1 MYLRGSKWSMS
12 RRRQRPN
19 WFRII
24 LLVLLIAGGLYL
36 DRFVIPSTPSPF
48 EPTPTPTRPP
58 ESFVTD
64 AESLFAQGKLV
75 QSIQAYQQAIAAN
88 PKDAAYYVDLAR
100 VQVFN
105 GDYTDAQ
112 KSAENALLLNPNNSM
127 AYARLAWAQDFEG
140 DPLAGEASIKKA
152 LAIDDKNAVA
162 HAYYAEILI
171 DEGPD
176 TVQKAI
182 DESKIAQQLAPDTL
196 ETHRARG
203 YVLENTANYEE
214 AIREY
219 QAAIQVN
226 GNLADLHMAVGRNY
240 QYLGIYDKAIEEYTL
255 ANTLNPTDP
264 VPNFLISRTYAGV
277 GEFAKAMQYAEAAVK
292 NKSADAKYIGNL
304 GVMYYHNNL
313 WPDAIKEFDL
323 AVNGGTTQDGLKVD
337 PIQLVP
343 TSPATVAE
351 IYFTYALVL
360 AKSNRCGDALQIAQT
375 INTRIPSNQL
385 AVDNAAAAVQICQQ
399 NLNAPPTSTQAVPNA
414 TQAIPTKTPVV
425 TPTP

>member
-1 MYLRGSKWSMS
+1 MYLRGSKWSMN

-58 ESFVTD
+58 ESFITD
-64 AESLFAQGKLV
+64 AETLFNQGKLV
-75 QSIQAYQQAIAAN
+75 QSVQAYQQAIAAKPN
-88 PKDAAYYVDLAR
+88 DPTYYVDLAR

-105 GDYTDAQ
+105 GDYQGAQ
-112 KSAENALLLNPNNSM
+112 KSADNALLLDKNNSM
-127 AYARLAWAQDFEG
+127 AYARLAWALDFQDDYMGAEAAITQALTI
-140 DPLAGEASIKKA
+140 DP
-152 LAIDDKNAVA
+152 KNAVA

-182 DESKIAQQLAPDTL
+182 DESKTAQALAPDTL

-219 QAAIQVN
+219 QAAIQIN
-226 GNLADLHMAVGRNY
+226 ANIADLHMAVGRNY
-240 QYLGIYDKAIEEYTL
+240 QYLGVYDKAIQEYSL

-264 VPNFLISRTYAGV
+264 VPNFSISRTYAGV
-277 GEFAKAMQYAEAAVK
+277 GEFAKALQYAEAAV
-292 NKSADAKYIGNL
+292 NDSSADAKYIGNL
-304 GVMYYHNNL
+304 GVMYYHNND
-313 WPDAIKEFDL
+313 WPDALKEFDL
-323 AVNGGTTQDGLKVD
+323 AINGGTTQDGLKVD
-337 PIQLVP
+337 PIQLGP
-343 TSPATVAE
+343 NSSSLISE
-351 IYFTYALVL
+351 FYFTYALAL
-360 AKSNRCGDALQIAQT
+360 AKSNRCGDALQIAQM
-375 INTRIPSNQL
+375 INARIPSNQL
-385 AVDNAAAAVQICQQ
+385 AVDNAAAAVQVCQQ
-399 NLNAPPTSTQAVPNA
+399 NLSASPTVTQSAPA
-414 TQAIPTKTPVV
+414 TTPSAPSATPAV

>member
-1 MYLRGSKWSMS
+1 MYLRGSKWSMN

-58 ESFVTD
+58 ESFITD
-64 AESLFAQGKLV
+64 AETLFNQGKLV
-75 QSIQAYQQAIAAN
+75 QSVQAYQQAIAAKPN
-88 PKDAAYYVDLAR
+88 DPTYYVDLAR

-105 GDYTDAQ
+105 GDYQGAQ
-112 KSAENALLLNPNNSM
+112 KSAENALLLDKNNSM
-127 AYARLAWAQDFEG
+127 AYARLAWALDFQG
-140 DPLAGEASIKKA
+140 DYLGAEAAITQA
-152 LAIDDKNAVA
+152 LTIDPKNAVA

-182 DESKIAQQLAPDTL
+182 DESKTAQALAPDTL

-219 QAAIQVN
+219 QAAIQIN
-226 GNLADLHMAVGRNY
+226 ANIADLHMAVGRNY
-240 QYLGIYDKAIEEYTL
+240 QYLGIYDKAIEEFTL

-264 VPNFLISRTYAGV
+264 EPNYMISRTYAGV
-277 GEFAKAMQYAEAAVK
+277 GEFAKAMQYAQAAVK
-292 NKSADAKYIGNL
+292 DRSADPKYIGNL
-304 GVMYYHNNL
+304 GVMYYHNND
-313 WPDAIKEFDL
+313 WPNAITEFDL
-323 AVNGGTTQDGLKVD
+323 AINGGTTQDGLKVK
-337 PIQLVP
+337 PTQLVP
-343 TSPATVAE
+343 NSPRISE
-351 IYFTYALVL
+351 LYFTYALAL
-360 AKSNRCGDALQIAQT
+360 AKSNRCGDALQIAQM
-375 INTRIPSNQL
+375 INARIPADQL
-385 AVDNAAAAVQICQQ
+385 AVDNASAAVQICQQ
-399 NLNAPPTSTQAVPNA
+399 NLTAPSTSTPPA
-414 TQAIPTKTPVV
+414 PTV
-425 TPTP
+425 TPAVTSTP